1 MLIAGFPAGSFQAN
15 CYLLA
20 SATGADCLVVDPGE
34 NAIEP
39 LQRLLTQHTLTPVAV
54 LLTHGHLDHIASAA
68 EICRSAEIPAYLHAD
83 DHHLLD
89 DPMSG
94 LNDSIRAMLAGMALG
109 NLRPPEVRGLSGCL
123 EIAGLRLAVDHTPG
137 HTPGSVVF
145 RIAAG
150 GGDAEGSGADADA
163 GAGSGATA
171 GAASGADADGD
182 TGRPEVLLTGDTLFA
197 GSVGRTDLP
206 GGSWDMLEDS
216 IRRMLLSRPDDAV
229 ILPGHGRTSTIGAER
244 TGSPFLAA

>member
-20 SATGADCLVVDPGE
+20 SATGTDCVVVDPGE

-39 LQRLLTQHTLTPVAV
+39 LQQLLTEYALTPVAV

-68 EICRSAEIPAYLHAD
+68 ELCRSAEIPAYLHAD
-83 DHHLLD
+83 DEHLID

-94 LNDSIRAMLAGMALG
+94 LNESIRSLLAGMALHD
-109 NLRPPEVRGLSGCL
+109 LRPPEVRGFSGDL
-123 EIAGLRLAVDHTPG
+123 QLAGLRLAVDHTPG

-150 GGDAEGSGADADA
+150 SDAAAGSNAGPEGGA
-163 GAGSGATA
+163 GAGTHN
-171 GAASGADADGD
+171 ASVV
-182 TGRPEVLLTGDTLFA
+182 RPEVLLTGDTLFA

-206 GGSWDMLEDS
+206 GGSWEVLQDS
-216 IRRMLLSRPDDAV
+216 IRRLLLSRPDDSV
-229 ILPGHGRTSTIGAER
+229 ILPGHGRTSTIRAER
-244 TGSPFLAA
+244 TGNPFLAA